1 MDIYQISVRESSG
14 DPAVGWQASVAKQ
27 YVLKGAKSSVALGE
41 SEFYATKEQ
50 AWESIQKRVEK
61 LDFVNDEVNFN
72 REKVNSYDE
81 VQQKVEEL

>member
-14 DPAVGWQASVAKQ
+14 DPAVGWQVSVAKQ

-61 LDFVNDEVNFN
+61 LDFN
-72 REKVNSYDE
+72 RHARPVARLCHEPVHAKDGVSRN
-81 VQQKVEEL
+81 L